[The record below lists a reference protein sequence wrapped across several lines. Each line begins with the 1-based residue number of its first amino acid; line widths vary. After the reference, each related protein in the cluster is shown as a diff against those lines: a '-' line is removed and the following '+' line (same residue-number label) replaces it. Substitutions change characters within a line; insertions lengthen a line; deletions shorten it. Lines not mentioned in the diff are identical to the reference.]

1 MFKAHKIFKHS
12 PAKKAKEILDLVW
25 DGNFPVDIKK
35 ITSSIVA
42 HHNIEGVKKN
52 FKIKLQGKS
61 TEEMN
66 GFSGRVS
73 IIETDE
79 PHYLIEYDSSEI
91 SFRHRFVIAH
101 ALGHIVLGHFDENN
115 KVFIDSHYGIEKV
128 KDKKEIEAS
137 YFAMELLIPNSYF
150 QRYFQVAKNIQQ
162 LAECFEVSTAAI
174 LFKIKDTNAIQ
185 KVAFF

>member
-101 ALGHIVLGHFDENN
+101 ALGYIVLGHFDENN